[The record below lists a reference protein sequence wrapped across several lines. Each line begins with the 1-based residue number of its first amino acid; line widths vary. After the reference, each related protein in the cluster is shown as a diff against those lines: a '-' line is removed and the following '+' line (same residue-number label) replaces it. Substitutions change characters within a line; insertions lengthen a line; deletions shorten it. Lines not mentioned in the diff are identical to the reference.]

1 MIKIKNISMLRTVD
15 GCLEFIKRYDPE
27 TVVTS
32 FYIRQLIRQGTI
44 SAKYSGTKIYVN
56 LLQLL
61 KYLDFEIEQE
71 EFPSVEETLKDIDKN

>member
-1 MIKIKNISMLRTVD
+1 MLRTVD

>member
-1 MIKIKNISMLRTVD
+1 MIKIKNISMVRTVD
-15 GCLEFIKRYDPE
+15 CCLEFKKRYDPE